1 MKITALLPMKAN
13 SERVPNKNLKI
24 FDKYPL
30 YHYIVRTLKKV
41 KYIDKIVVN
50 TDSDKIKDDL
60 KNNFPEIIIY
70 DRPKSL
76 VGDYV
81 SMNKIIEYDIS
92 KIESKFFLQTH
103 STNPLLKYETINSA
117 IELMMEFYKNNNHD
131 SIFSVTKILKR
142 FYDIKGKPFNHDP
155 RMLVTQNL
163 EPLFEEN
170 SCFYIFSKD
179 SFRKKNS
186 RIGLSPFMYETT
198 QLESTDIDYPED
210 FKLAQILYKQQ

>member
-1 MKITALLPMKAN
+1 MKAN

-50 TDSDKIKDDL
+50 TDSDKIKNDI
-60 KNNFPEIIIY
+60 KNNFPEIIIF

-117 IELMMEFYKNNNHD
+117 IELMMEFYENNNHD
-131 SIFSVTKILKR
+131 SIFSVNKILKR
-142 FYDIKGKPFNHDP
+142 FYDINGKPFNHDP